1 MDSPLHARGEVRRR
15 QMKDKTISQII
26 EEVAS
31 EICDHYCKYMHG
43 SYLEEELDEVLDKHC
58 SNCPLNKLQ

>member
-1 MDSPLHARGEVRRR
+1 
-15 QMKDKTISQII
+15 MKEKTISQLL
-26 EEVAS
+26 EEVAN

-58 SNCPLNKLQ
+58 SICPLNKLC

>member
-1 MDSPLHARGEVRRR
+1 
-15 QMKDKTISQII
+15 MKDKTISQII

-43 SYLEEELDEVLDKHC
+43 ELFRRGA
-58 SNCPLNKLQ
+58 